1 MDIWVIAAYAL
12 GLVVLILLIRFFLL
26 PFKILLKL
34 IYNALLGGVILILFN
49 YLGGLI
55 GFTLALNAVSAF
67 VAGLLGIPGVILLI
81 ALKLILA

>member
-34 IYNALLGGVILILFN
+34 VYNALLGGAILILFN
-49 YLGGLI
+49 YFGGLI
-55 GFTLALNAVSAF
+55 GFTLALNVVSAF